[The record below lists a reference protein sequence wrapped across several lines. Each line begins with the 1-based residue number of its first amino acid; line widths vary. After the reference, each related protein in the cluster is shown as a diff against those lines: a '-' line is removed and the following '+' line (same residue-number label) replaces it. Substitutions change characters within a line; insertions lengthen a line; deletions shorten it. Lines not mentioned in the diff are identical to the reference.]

1 MKNMKKVLSLM
12 LVGAM
17 VVSLA
22 ACGNKT
28 GDKTPNTPAAT
39 GTPVPTQATQ
49 GGTTTPDK
57 PSYVWDGAYVEEDDY
72 KAYISYDLEQIGEL
86 IEPQLTAA
94 QRTSVQTAI
103 EKGKAAIASAQS
115 VAEVQKAYNNAYT
128 DVLSGIE
135 LANGVESFMK
145 LSRSEKTDILGML
158 ENYGVSTGITGVT
171 LYENGGYVMYNP
183 RITLGTENYIVGYGF
198 GILAEGDI
206 TADLEYE
213 TNPAWKRYYHTM
225 ESSDP
230 GTLNYLNDQGAQV
243 GDLYGYLAAGYFTN
257 FMNATKDGY
266 DWVPELAMELP
277 VAVNDT
283 DGDGAAT
290 KWRFQIRTEKEGLK
304 YTTGSKLASR
314 AAFNNRGVKLE
325 DYITPYKL
333 MLTQANNLY
342 RGSEAANSTSGAIK
356 GAKDYYNASKDG
368 FNADAWKKVGVRVYE
383 ENGKSYFEIEYT
395 QEYDRFYAM
404 WYSTSSLYM
413 PIPQD
418 FIDLVTVQNYLGFN
432 KTATES
438 PVDNALSLGSFYPE
452 AYNQDQEIVFKKNPN
467 YVYADTKYK
476 IQGVHVKIFT
486 AAENDASATINEFL
500 AGHFDSCGIP
510 MDYLSQYRTD
520 PRTRTTTGDSC
531 FKLNMNA
538 TDQATWEA
546 LFGVNGTVTQ
556 TEKDAYWQLKPVM
569 SNAHFRKGLSYA
581 INRLAYASA
590 RGSVPSVDYLSSNYM
605 SDPENGTS
613 YAVTDAHKNAIKNLV
628 EGTDGYGFSV
638 EMARDYFRLALTEL
652 EAEKKITPGTPE
664 NPTIINI
671 EIAWQRATQEDQYHK
686 ELKKYFED
694 AFNDESVSGGKYK
707 LSVDFWVGNVWS
719 DVYYNKMMV
728 GQFDIGFGSISGNSL
743 DPLGFMNVL
752 SSDQEIS
759 HNFTLNWGTDT
770 NDPMSYPLVYNGK
783 LYAFDALFNA
793 ANSSAVIVEG
803 KNKTAL
809 DMVYTKLKKNDDGTF
824 TAKLTVSEAIP
835 DQTEVKINKVVCCNY
850 ERYNNGDGQYAE
862 EEVPFTV
869 SEVNGVTTIT
879 VTVPAALAADYA
891 TGSGTTT
898 KNERTTGFDFY
909 YDITLGGNTNKDIY
923 YSTTD
928 VFPE

>member
-1 MKNMKKVLSLM
+1 MKNMKKILSLA

-17 VVSLA
+17 VVSLV
-22 ACGNKT
+22 ACEKKANNEVK
-28 GDKTPNTPAAT
+28 
-39 GTPVPTQATQ
+39 
-49 GGTTTPDK
+49 TTPTAAPTK
-57 PSYVWDGAYVEEDDY
+57 AVQSETEKAPAYVWDGAYVEEDDY
-72 KAYISYDLEQIGEL
+72 KAYITYDLEAISET
-86 IEPQLTAA
+86 IEPQLTSAQKTAVSAA
-94 QRTSVQTAI
+94 V

-115 VAEVQKAYNNAYT
+115 VTAVQKAYQNAYT
-128 DVLSGIE
+128 DILSKIE
-135 LANGVESFMK
+135 LANGVESLVK
-145 LSRSEKTDILGML
+145 LSRAEKTDILGML
-158 ENYGVSTGITGVT
+158 EKYGVTTGITGVT
-171 LYENGGYVMYNP
+171 LFENGSYVMYNP

-198 GILAEGDI
+198 GALAEGDI

-213 TNPAWKRYYHTM
+213 TNPAWKRYYHTL
-225 ESSDP
+225 ETNDP

-243 GDLYGYLAAGYFTN
+243 GDLYGYLAASYFTN
-257 FMNATKDGY
+257 FMKSTKDGY
-266 DWVPELAMELP
+266 DWIPELAMEKP
-277 VAVNDT
+277 VPVNDT
-283 DGDGAAT
+283 DGDGTAT
-290 KWRFQIRTEKEGLK
+290 TWRFQIRTEKEGLK
-304 YTTGSKLASR
+304 YTTGSKMPSR

-368 FNADAWKKVGVRVYE
+368 FNEDAWKKVGVRVYE
-383 ENGKSYFEIEYT
+383 ENGKSYFEIEFT
-395 QEYDRFYAM
+395 TEYDRFYAM
-404 WYSTSSLYM
+404 YYSSSVLYM

-438 PVDNALSLGSFYPE
+438 PVDNSLSLGAFYPE
-452 AYNQDQEIVFKKNPN
+452 AYNSDQEIVFKKNPN
-467 YVYADTKYK
+467 YVFADSKYK
-476 IQGVHVKIFT
+476 VQGVHVKIFP
-486 AAENDASATINEFL
+486 AAETDASATINEFL
-500 AGHFDSCGIP
+500 AGHFDSCSIP
-510 MDYLSQYRTD
+510 MDYLDQYRTD
-520 PRTRTTTGDSC
+520 PRTRSTTGDSC

-556 TEKDAYWQLKPVM
+556 TEKDAYWNLKPVM

-581 INRLAYASA
+581 LDRLSFASA

-605 SDPENGTS
+605 SDPEEGIS
-613 YAVTDAHKNAIKNLV
+613 YSTTEAHKNAIKALV
-628 EGTDGYGFSV
+628 EETDGYGYSL
-638 EMARDYFRLALTEL
+638 ELAREYFRLALTEL

-664 NPTIINI
+664 NPTVLDI
-671 EIAWQRATQEDQYHK
+671 EVAWQRPTQEDQYHK
-686 ELKKYFED
+686 EVKKLFED
-694 AFNDESVSGGKYK
+694 AFNDPSVSGGKYK
-707 LSVDFWVGNVWS
+707 LSINFWVGNVWS

-759 HNFTLNWGTDT
+759 HSFTLNWGTDT
-770 NDPMSYPLVYNGK
+770 NDPLSYPLVYDGK
-783 LYAFDALFNA
+783 LYSFDALFNA
-793 ANSSAVIVEG
+793 ANTSAVIVDG
-803 KNKTAL
+803 KNKAAL
-809 DMVYTKLKKNDDGTF
+809 DMVYTQLKKNDDGTY
-824 TAKLTVSEAIP
+824 TARLTVSEAIP
-835 DQTEVKINKVVCCNY
+835 DQTEIKINKVVCCNY

-869 SEVNGVTTIT
+869 SEMNGVTTVT

-909 YDITLGGNTNKDIY
+909 YDITLGGNTTKDIY
-923 YSTTD
+923 YSTND

>member
-1 MKNMKKVLSLM
+1 MKNMKKILSLA

-22 ACGNKT
+22 ACEKKANNEVK
-28 GDKTPNTPAAT
+28 
-39 GTPVPTQATQ
+39 
-49 GGTTTPDK
+49 TTPTAAPTK
-57 PSYVWDGAYVEEDDY
+57 AVQSETEKAPAYVWDGAYVEEDDY
-72 KAYISYDLEQIGEL
+72 KAYITYDLEAISET
-86 IEPQLTAA
+86 IEPQLTSAQKTAVSAA
-94 QRTSVQTAI
+94 V

-115 VAEVQKAYNNAYT
+115 VTAVQKAYQNAYT
-128 DVLSGIE
+128 DILSKIE
-135 LANGVESFMK
+135 LANGVESFVK
-145 LSRSEKTDILGML
+145 LSRAEKTDILGML
-158 ENYGVSTGITGVT
+158 EKYGVTTGITGVT
-171 LYENGGYVMYNP
+171 LFENGSYVMYNP

-198 GILAEGDI
+198 GALKEGDI

-213 TNPAWKRYYHTM
+213 TNPAWKRYYHTS
-225 ESSDP
+225 ETNDP

-243 GDLYGYLAAGYFTN
+243 GDLYEYLAASYFTT
-257 FMNATKDGY
+257 FMKSTKDGY
-266 DWVPELAMELP
+266 DWTPELAMEKP
-277 VAVNDT
+277 VPVNDT

-304 YTTGSKLASR
+304 YTTGSKIPSR

-325 DYITPYKL
+325 DYLTPYKL
-333 MLTQANNLY
+333 LLTQANNLY

-368 FNADAWKKVGVRVYE
+368 FNEDAWKKVGVRVYE
-383 ENGKSYFEIEYT
+383 ENGKSYLEIEFT
-395 QEYDRFYAM
+395 TEYDRFYAM
-404 WYSTSSLYM
+404 YYSNGLYM
-413 PIPQD
+413 PVPQD

-432 KTATES
+432 KTATET
-438 PVDNALSLGSFYPE
+438 PVDNSLSLGAFYPE
-452 AYNQDQEIVFKKNPN
+452 AYNSDQEIVFKKNPN
-467 YVYADTKYK
+467 YVFADSKYK
-476 IQGVHVKIFT
+476 VQGVHVKIFP
-486 AAENDASATINEFL
+486 AAETDASATINEFL
-500 AGHFDSCGIP
+500 AGHFDACSIP
-510 MDYLSQYRTD
+510 MDYLDQYRTD
-520 PRTRTTTGDSC
+520 PRTRSTTGDSC

-556 TEKDAYWQLKPVM
+556 TEKDAYWNLKPVM

-581 INRLAYASA
+581 LDRLSFASA

-605 SDPENGTS
+605 SDPEDGVS
-613 YAVTDAHKNAIKNLV
+613 YSTTEAHKNAIKALV
-628 EGTDGYGFSV
+628 EETDGYGYSL
-638 EMARDYFRLALTEL
+638 ELAREYFRLALTEL

-664 NPTIINI
+664 NPTVLDI
-671 EIAWQRATQEDQYHK
+671 EVGWQRPAQEDQYHK
-686 ELKKYFED
+686 EVKKYFED
-694 AFNDESVSGGKYK
+694 AFNDPSVSGGKYK
-707 LSVDFWVGNVWS
+707 LSLNFWVGNVWS

-759 HNFTLNWGTDT
+759 HSFTLNWGTDT
-770 NDPMSYPLVYNGK
+770 NDPLSYPLVYDGK
-783 LYAFDALFNA
+783 LYSFDALFNA
-793 ANSSAVIVEG
+793 ANTSAVVVDG
-803 KNKTAL
+803 KNKAAL
-809 DMVYTKLKKNDDGTF
+809 DMVYTQLKKNDDGTY
-824 TAKLTVSEAIP
+824 TARLTVSEAIP
-835 DQTEVKINKVVCCNY
+835 DQTEIKINKVVCCNY

-869 SEVNGVTTIT
+869 SEMNGVTTVT

-909 YDITLGGNTNKDIY
+909 YDITLGGNTTKDIY
-923 YSTTD
+923 YSTND